1 VLRFYKTGVVRQM
14 NVRQIENL
22 SITAN
27 KHDFENDETL
37 LENFK
42 RNYNISFK

>member
-1 VLRFYKTGVVRQM
+1 L

-42 RNYNISFK
+42 RNYTISSIFILFSIFH